1 MVWALQLKVTILAIT
16 IEQSVDENSKV
27 FLKNAWYVAALSDSI
42 GRELTPLKLLG
53 NNVVIYRSNDG
64 QPVVLEDACPHRK
77 LPLSM
82 GRLVDDHIECGYHG
96 LCFDASGN
104 CIKAPTQ
111 DRIPPTAIVKSYP
124 TIDKYGLLWVWMG
137 EVVADESKLIFIE
150 NFDNPAWHI
159 TNGDSLHCQ
168 CNYLYLADNLLDPSH
183 VAWVHKDSFASKGT
197 EDTPLEIQE
206 SEDGLIVSRW
216 IYNCDAPP
224 FYQPLLK
231 FSGKCDRLQHY
242 EVRFPSIAINKSVYC
257 PVGSGGPDWKPNEKC
272 YEMISYNFLTP
283 LDDNNTL
290 YFWLQQRNTDP
301 LDETITHSISEG
313 AKQAFMEDK
322 TILEAVHLGIVNTN
336 SRTINLALDAGAL
349 RFRTLLQQLIEAE
362 TLEPK

>member
-1 MVWALQLKVTILAIT
+1 MLLAIT
-16 IEQSVDENSKV
+16 IEQSHTANQDV
-27 FLKNAWYVAALSDSI
+27 FLQNAWYVAALSNSI
-42 GRELTPLKLLG
+42 GRELTPLKLLDES
-53 NNVVIYRSNDG
+53 VVVYRSNDG

-96 LCFDASGN
+96 LCFDASGK
-104 CIKAPTQ
+104 CIIAPTQ
-111 DRIPPTAIVKSYP
+111 ERIPPTAIVKTYP
-124 TIDKYGLLWVWMG
+124 ALDKYGLLWVWMG
-137 EVVADESKLIFIE
+137 EAKADESKLLDIE
-150 NFDNPAWHI
+150 NFENPAWHI
-159 TNGDSLHCQ
+159 TSGDYMDCQ

-183 VAWVHKDSFASKGT
+183 VAWVHKTSFASLGT
-197 EDTPLEIQE
+197 EDTPLEMQE
-206 SEDGLIVSRW
+206 NEQGLIVSRW
-216 IYNCDAPP
+216 IYNCEAPP

-257 PVGSGGPDWKPNEKC
+257 PPGSGGPHWKPREEC

-283 LDDNNTL
+283 IDKNNTR

-301 LDETITHSISEG
+301 SDENITLSISKG

-322 TILEAVHLGIVNTN
+322 NILEAVHSGITNTT
-336 SRTINLALDAGAL
+336 SRPINLALDTGAL
-349 RFRTLLQQLIEAE
+349 RFRTLLQQIIEAE
-362 TLEPK
+362 NLEPK